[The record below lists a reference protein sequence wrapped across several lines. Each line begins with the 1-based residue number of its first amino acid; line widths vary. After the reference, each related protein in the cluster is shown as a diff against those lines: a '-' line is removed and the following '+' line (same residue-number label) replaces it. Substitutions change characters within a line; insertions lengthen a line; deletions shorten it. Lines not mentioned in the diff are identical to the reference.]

1 MSLHFTEQEFESR
14 ENKVIKSMKEK
25 NLDALLLFRQESM
38 YWLTGYDTFG
48 YVFFQCLVLTSVG
61 NKILL
66 TRVPDLRQA
75 QNTSN
80 IKDIRIWVDRDN
92 TKPADEL
99 KSILIELNLENKN
112 LGVEYEAYGLTG
124 RNAMML
130 NESLSN
136 FAKLHDESFLITKHR
151 LVKTEQEIIYIKKAA
166 ELADKALEKAWEL
179 SHPGANESDIL
190 SAMQSAIFSG
200 GGDYPGNEFIIGSG
214 PNALLCRYF
223 SGRRKLDLVDQL
235 TLEFAGVFRH
245 YHSALMRTIPIGKP
259 KQEHL
264 ELHEICFEALCACE
278 ENLKVGNTAGDVYE
292 QHRLVVD
299 KSKYK
304 SARLNA
310 CGYSLGS
317 TFAPNWMDWPML
329 YENNPVKIEKNQ
341 VFFMHMIL
349 MHSETKTAMNLGETY
364 IVTDTGCD
372 RLGKLK
378 LDLIIGK

>member
-1 MSLHFTEQEFESR
+1 MALHFTAQEFESR
-14 ENKVIKSMKEK
+14 ENNVIKSMKEK

-48 YVFFQCLVLTSVG
+48 YVFFQCLVLTSAG

-80 IKDIRIWVDRDN
+80 IKDIRIWVDRESN
-92 TKPADEL
+92 NPANEL

-112 LGVEYEAYGLTG
+112 LGVEYESYGLTG

-130 NESLSN
+130 NESLNN
-136 FAKLHDESFLITKHR
+136 FAKLHDESFLVTGHR
-151 LVKTEQEIIYIKKAA
+151 LVKSNQEIKYIKKAA
-166 ELADKALEKAWEL
+166 ELADKGLEKAWEL
-179 SHPGANESDIL
+179 SHPGTDESDIL
-190 SAMQSAIFSG
+190 SAVQGAIFSG

-214 PNALLCRYF
+214 SDALLCRYF
-223 SGRRKLDLVDQL
+223 SGRRKLDPVDQL
-235 TLEFAGVFRH
+235 TLEFAGVYRH
-245 YHSALMRTIPIGKP
+245 YHSALMRTIPIGEA

-264 ELHEICFEALCACE
+264 ELHEICLEALYACE
-278 ENLKVGNTAGDVYE
+278 SKLKVGNTAGDVFE

-310 CGYSLGS
+310 CGYSLGA
-317 TFAPNWMDWPML
+317 TFSPNWMDWPML
-329 YENNPVKIEKNQ
+329 YENNSIKIEKNHI
-341 VFFMHMIL
+341 FFMHMIL
-349 MHSETKTAMNLGETY
+349 MHSETQTAMNLGETY
-364 IVTDTGCD
+364 IVSETGCE

-378 LDLIIGK
+378 LDLVIG

>member
-1 MSLHFTEQEFESR
+1 MTLHFTNEEFLSR
-14 ENKVIKSMKEK
+14 ENKVIQSMKEK

-48 YVFFQCLVLTSVG
+48 YVFFQCLVLTSAG

-80 IKDIRIWVDRDN
+80 IKDIRIWIDKESN
-92 TKPADEL
+92 NPANEL
-99 KSILIELNLENKN
+99 KSILVELNLENKN

-124 RNAMML
+124 KNAMIL
-130 NESLSN
+130 NKSLN
-136 FAKLHDESFLITKHR
+136 DFAKLHDESFLVTKHR
-151 LVKTEQEIIYIKKAA
+151 LVKSDQEIEYIQKAA

-179 SHPGANESDIL
+179 SHPGADESDIL
-190 SAMQSAIFSG
+190 SAMQGAIFSG

-223 SGRRKLDLVDQL
+223 SGRRKLDPIDQL
-235 TLEFAGVFRH
+235 TLEFAGVYRH
-245 YHSALMRTIPIGKP
+245 YHSALMRTIPIGKAKP
-259 KQEHL
+259 EHL
-264 ELHEICFEALCACE
+264 ELHKICLEVLSACE
-278 ENLKVGNTAGDVYE
+278 SKLQAGNTVGDIFE
-292 QHRLVVD
+292 QHRLIID
-299 KSKYK
+299 KTKYK

-310 CGYSLGS
+310 CGYSLGA

-329 YENNPVKIEKNQ
+329 YENNPVIIEENQ

-349 MHSETKTAMNLGETY
+349 MHSETQTAMNLGETY
-364 IVTDTGCD
+364 LVSDTGCE
-372 RLGKLK
+372 RLGKLT
-378 LDLIIGK
+378 LDLMVG